1 VKREAANVQI
11 FKRARRVKERVY
23 ERYFLQRRCKSRIDS
38 KSKGLMERC
47 LTRVTAEGWV
57 STLLWQYQAWESR
70 SLRALSSELSRR
82 TVFLFRSDSLA
93 AVRSLRLRS
102 LMKTIGN
109 LKTCGCE
116 GDP

>member
-38 KSKGLMERC
+38 KSKGPMERC

-82 TVFLFRSDSLA
+82 TVFSFSQRQSGSSSLVGA
-93 AVRSLRLRS
+93 EIIDQDDRKLENVWV
-102 LMKTIGN
+102 
-109 LKTCGCE
+109 
-116 GDP
+116 